1 MTSFTPR
8 LQRKTACALVFLVA
22 APFAGAA
29 RPTQFPIPPGTQ
41 AAKQEAPPQ
50 QTTTPPTTPPAVSP
64 APVPQPAI
72 VTNPPAP
79 HTSAPQSASPAG
91 QAPAAEQQQ
100 TVPPPVGTAA
110 APVVPSDGVSASRPA
125 GAAIAPAKQ
134 RRKHSLA
141 IRVGLIIG
149 AAVAIGAVTAASLSS
164 PSRPH

>member
-1 MTSFTPR
+1 MTSFTPG

-22 APFAGAA
+22 APFAGAV
-29 RPTQFPIPPGTQ
+29 TSTLPPGTQ
-41 AAKQEAPPQ
+41 AAAQQTTPQ
-50 QTTTPPTTPPAVSP
+50 QTTTPPITPPAVSP

-72 VTNPPAP
+72 VTNPSVPQ
-79 HTSAPQSASPAG
+79 TSAPQGES
-91 QAPAAEQQQ
+91 PAAEQQQ

-110 APVVPSDGVSASRPA
+110 APVVPSNGIPASRPA